1 MCAKIPAFYD
11 QRRQR
16 VCDVI
21 CASTRA
27 TFRYKNALPNAIT
40 SPKASRPPEKLMGR
54 CRCCLLVAAS
64 LLTTAAAAAFGWF
77 YVWQVLYAPYLQ
89 GARDIVYDAARER
102 VIISA
107 LHSNVIA
114 VVDVATP
121 SKPRTLGWRA
131 DDAFTNAHGFAYDHG
146 SATAYVASYGR
157 GSLAKVDLRNPARDK
172 LPVVATL
179 ENDELYSATHASYD
193 AARNLV
199 FVTAA
204 GSHDLGEDADVL
216 RGGHDLLVVDAATMR
231 RTGLLTEWGAG
242 AEPAYPVY
250 CVYDAA
256 RALLFASND
265 ARNRL
270 EVVDVGDAARPAVVG
285 EVAAVPELAYV
296 SQLALDAPSNLIIAA
311 SQKGDS
317 VAVVDVAD
325 AANPKILGSLTS
337 DALDGAT
344 GVAYDA
350 ARRLAYV
357 ASEFAGTLSVVNVTD
372 RSTPVIVAGV
382 CAPCGNRPLSLGH
395 AIEQTSRRW
404 HGGHRDDFRA
414 GRARRAPRRRGRRV
428 RRGAA
433 ARLRRVADERVLG
446 GGRRARRGRAD
457 GRRGA
462 LHAADARGRRQG
474 RGDGCGVLALL
485 FARALA
491 RGGGVLAEAV
501 RAARV
506 RPGRHVRRGRLRPR
520 RLRARAPRDE
530 GRVLRRRRRRRRR

>member
-1 MCAKIPAFYD
+1 
-11 QRRQR
+11 
-16 VCDVI
+16 
-21 CASTRA
+21 
-27 TFRYKNALPNAIT
+27 
-40 SPKASRPPEKLMGR
+40 MGR

-231 RTGLLTEWGAG
+231 RTGLLTDWGAG

-372 RSTPVIVAGV
+372 RATPVIVAGV
-382 CAPCGNRPLSLGH
+382 CTPCGNRPASLGQ
-395 AIEQTSRRW
+395 QTSRRW
-404 HGGHRDDFRA
+404 RGGHRDDFRA
-414 GRARRAPRRRGRRV
+414 GRARRTPRRRGRRV

-474 RGDGCGVLALL
+474 RGDGRRVLALL

-506 RPGRHVRRGRLRPR
+506 RPGRHVRRGRLRPG

-530 GRVLRRRRRRRRR
+530 GRVLRRRRRRRRGRGGLAPGQSAGGAAREG

>member
-1 MCAKIPAFYD
+1 
-11 QRRQR
+11 
-16 VCDVI
+16 
-21 CASTRA
+21 
-27 TFRYKNALPNAIT
+27 
-40 SPKASRPPEKLMGR
+40 MGR

-231 RTGLLTEWGAG
+231 RTGLLTDWGAG

-382 CAPCGNRPLSLGH
+382 AHEAL
-395 AIEQTSRRW
+395 Q
-404 HGGHRDDFRA
+404 GGEAVAFDA
-414 GRARRAPRRRGRRV
+414 ARRRV
-428 RRGAA
+428 FVASRTSACLVEADVRDAA
-433 ARLRRVADERVLG
+433 APTVVA
-446 GGRRARRGRAD
+446 
-457 GRRGA
+457 A
-462 LHAADARGRRQG
+462 LCTPRTPADAVKVVAMVAGSLLFFLLALWLAAAACSRKRYARQG
-474 RGDGCGVLALL
+474 YGQVDTFDEDGYDLGDFEL
-485 FARALA
+485 
-491 RGGGVLAEAV
+491 
-501 RAARV
+501 
-506 RPGRHVRRGRLRPR
+506 GRLETK
-520 RLRARAPRDE
+520 DE
-530 GRVLRRRRRRRRR
+530 YCDDDDDDDDEEEGLPQVNPLVVPPGKGD

>member
-1 MCAKIPAFYD
+1 
-11 QRRQR
+11 
-16 VCDVI
+16 
-21 CASTRA
+21 
-27 TFRYKNALPNAIT
+27 
-40 SPKASRPPEKLMGR
+40 MGR

-89 GARDIVYDAARER
+89 GARDIAYDAVRER

-204 GSHDLGEDADVL
+204 GSHNWNVSKVTNMGEDVL

-231 RTGLLTEWGAG
+231 RTGLLTDWGAG

-270 EVVDVGDAARPAVVG
+270 EVVDVGDAARP
-285 EVAAVPELAYV
+285 
-296 SQLALDAPSNLIIAA
+296 
-311 SQKGDS
+311 
-317 VAVVDVAD
+317 
-325 AANPKILGSLTS
+325 
-337 DALDGAT
+337 
-344 GVAYDA
+344 
-350 ARRLAYV
+350 
-357 ASEFAGTLSVVNVTD
+357 
-372 RSTPVIVAGV
+372 
-382 CAPCGNRPLSLGH
+382 LSLIH
-395 AIEQTSRRW
+395 I
-404 HGGHRDDFRA
+404 
-414 GRARRAPRRRGRRV
+414 
-428 RRGAA
+428 
-433 ARLRRVADERVLG
+433 
-446 GGRRARRGRAD
+446 
-457 GRRGA
+457 
-462 LHAADARGRRQG
+462 
-474 RGDGCGVLALL
+474 
-485 FARALA
+485 
-491 RGGGVLAEAV
+491 
-501 RAARV
+501 
-506 RPGRHVRRGRLRPR
+506 
-520 RLRARAPRDE
+520 
-530 GRVLRRRRRRRRR
+530 

>member
-1 MCAKIPAFYD
+1 
-11 QRRQR
+11 
-16 VCDVI
+16 
-21 CASTRA
+21 
-27 TFRYKNALPNAIT
+27 
-40 SPKASRPPEKLMGR
+40 MGR

-102 VIISA
+102 VIVSA

-231 RTGLLTEWGAG
+231 RTGLLTDWGAG

-270 EVVDVGDAARPAVVG
+270 EVVDVSDAAQPAVVG
-285 EVAAVPELAYV
+285 EVAAAPELAYV

-325 AANPKILGSLTS
+325 AANPQILGSLTS

-372 RSTPVIVAGV
+372 RATPVIVAGV

-395 AIEQTSRRW
+395 AIEWTSRRW
-404 HGGHRDDFRA
+404 RGGHRDDFRA

-474 RGDGCGVLALL
+474 RGDGCGVLAFL

-530 GRVLRRRRRRRRR
+530 GRVLRRRRRRRGGGGGLAPGQSAGGAAR